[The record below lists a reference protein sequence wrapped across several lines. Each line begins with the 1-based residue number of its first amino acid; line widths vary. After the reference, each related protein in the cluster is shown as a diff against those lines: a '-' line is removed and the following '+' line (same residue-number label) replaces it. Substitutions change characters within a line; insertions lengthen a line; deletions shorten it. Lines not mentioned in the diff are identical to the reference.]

1 LKLVKHN
8 WSPETIEQAVELA
21 TQIPSYPRGASSFQR
36 LTRIPMS
43 KSSLQGLVVEYGER
57 LVVAQA
63 QEAQAMVQVPEGVSE
78 GEAWRAIPEP
88 DSPVMAVAM
97 DGGMIHVRGEGWKET
112 KIVAISAVEVGEE
125 VEGGAG
131 PAVELRRTSY
141 RAGLWDAASFGPQ
154 QWAEACRRGLEK
166 AERVVCVN
174 DGAPWI
180 WLIVA
185 MCYVPCIEV
194 LDWWHAVQKLW
205 ELAFLLL
212 GAENEASPV
221 WAEQQKSF
229 LWAGQLRQV
238 FHQLRLLCPRGQA
251 LPDKVPQAIGYLFR
265 HRQRMRYPAFRH
277 AGYPIGSG
285 SVESA
290 CKVVVQ
296 ERMKQAGMTWSR
308 PGAQAMLALRSVLLS
323 GRWTEV
329 WPSLAP
335 PKLT

>member
-1 LKLVKHN
+1 M
-8 WSPETIEQAVELA
+8 
-21 TQIPSYPRGASSFQR
+21 
-36 LTRIPMS
+36 PMS
-43 KSSLQGLVVEYGER
+43 KSSLQGLVLEYGGR
-57 LVVAQA
+57 LVAAQA
-63 QEAQAMVQVPEGVSE
+63 AEAQAMVQVPEGVSE

-97 DGGMIHVRGEGWKET
+97 DGGMVHVRGEGWKET
-112 KIVAISAVEVGEE
+112 KVVAISAVEAGAEAGGS
-125 VEGGAG
+125 EGSV
-131 PAVELRRTSY
+131 VELRRTSY

-166 AERVVCVN
+166 AEQVVCVN

-185 MCYVPCIEV
+185 MCYVPCIEI

-212 GAENEASPV
+212 GAENEASPG
-221 WAEQQKSF
+221 WAGQQKAL

-238 FHQLRLLCPRGQA
+238 FRQLRLLCPRGQA

-265 HRQRMRYPAFRH
+265 HRHRMRYPEFRR

-290 CKVVVQ
+290 CKVVMQ
-296 ERMKQAGMTWSR
+296 ERMKQAGMSWSR

-323 GRWTEV
+323 ERWTEV

-335 PKLT
+335 PKLA